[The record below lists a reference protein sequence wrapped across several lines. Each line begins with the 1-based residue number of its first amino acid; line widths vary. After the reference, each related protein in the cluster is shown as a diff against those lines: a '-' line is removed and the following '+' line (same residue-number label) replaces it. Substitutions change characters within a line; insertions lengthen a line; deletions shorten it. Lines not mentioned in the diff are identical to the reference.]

1 MKLNGTF
8 ALREVVGE
16 ILVIPLGETALNM
29 NGMIVLNPVSKVI
42 WEHLAEGTTEEE
54 LLQAITDE
62 FDVELQE
69 AKADLAEFLNELR
82 KYNFLS
88 E

>member
-8 ALREVVGE
+8 TLREVVGE

-42 WEHLAEGTTEEE
+42 WERLSVGATEEE
-54 LLQAITDE
+54 LLLAVTDE
-62 FDVELQE
+62 FDVEPE
-69 AKADLAEFLNELR
+69 VAKADLAEFLDELR
-82 KYNFLS
+82 KNNFLS

>member
-16 ILVIPLGETALNM
+16 ILVIPLGDTALKM

-42 WEHLAEGTTEEE
+42 WERLTEGATEEA
-54 LLQAITDE
+54 LLQAILEE
-62 FDVELQE
+62 FEVELTE
-69 AKADLAEFLNELR
+69 AQADLNEFLDELR
-82 KYNFLS
+82 KYHFLS